1 MPRIAIEVPNSM
13 ISISIYNSLTRDTAT
28 AAESLSIMI
37 KNEQTNYIKSDYLYS
52 TVIDDIDTGRR
63 ITENDRIKI
72 VDWCYS
78 LIDHCEFNRETVA
91 IAIELTD
98 RYLSQAS
105 SSASTCRA
113 LQDRNHFQ
121 LVAMTALYIAIKT
134 NEKLAS
140 EYVMQWLAYVVHII

>member
-1 MPRIAIEVPNSM
+1 M
-13 ISISIYNSLTRDTAT
+13 ISIYDSLTRETAI

-37 KNEQTNYIKSDYLYS
+37 KNEQTNYTKSDYLSLNYS

-78 LIDHCEFNRETVA
+78 LVDHCQFNRETVA
-91 IAIELTD
+91 IAMELTD

-105 SSASTCRA
+105 SSSTCRA
-113 LQDRNHFQ
+113 LKDRNHFQ
-121 LVAMTALYIAIKT
+121 LVAMSALYIAIKT

-140 EYVMQWLAYVVHII
+140 EYV

>member
-1 MPRIAIEVPNSM
+1 M
-13 ISISIYNSLTRDTAT
+13 IPIPIYNSLTRDTAI

-37 KNEQTNYIKSDYLYS
+37 KNEQSNYTKSDYLSLNYS

-78 LIDHCEFNRETVA
+78 LVDHCQFNRETVA

-98 RYLSQAS
+98 RYLSNQS
-105 SSASTCRA
+105 PTCRA

-121 LVAMTALYIAIKT
+121 LVAMAALYIAIKT

-140 EYVMQWLAYVVHII
+140 EYVIACNEQLCIFCA

>member
-1 MPRIAIEVPNSM
+1 MIAVVTIEVPNSM
-13 ISISIYNSLTRDTAT
+13 ISIYDSLTRDTV

-52 TVIDDIDTGRR
+52 TVIDDINTGRR
-63 ITENDRIKI
+63 ITESDRLKI
-72 VDWCYS
+72 ADWCYS

-91 IAIELTD
+91 IAMELTD

-105 SSASTCRA
+105 SSSRA
-113 LQDRNHFQ
+113 LQDRNQFQ

-140 EYVMQWLAYVVHII
+140 EYVMQWLA